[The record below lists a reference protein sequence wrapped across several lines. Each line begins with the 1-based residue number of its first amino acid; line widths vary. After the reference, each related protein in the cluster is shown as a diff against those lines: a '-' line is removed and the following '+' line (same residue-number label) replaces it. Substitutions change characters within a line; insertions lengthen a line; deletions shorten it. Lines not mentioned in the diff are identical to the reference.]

1 VNAFYPLPKA
11 SLTSRF
17 TYKGTLKI
25 GIVPTVP
32 ILRCAASDSF
42 GSDDNTENDS
52 HNNRDGGGG
61 EEKIIR
67 FFADAME
74 EVLING
80 LTDNSVLEGGADSAS
95 ATTSNSPPPYT
106 SALINNNYGNPIGSR
121 FTNQQFGNERK
132 RRHRR
137 TNVGAALAKDK
148 QPSSPVAG
156 SSTTAVWASAGG
168 STVSPPRRTAPTT
181 PKKINIKSSTNNHRD
196 PVVPSN
202 GIPRQQSVGSKDKTT
217 TTKKKTKTKNDRK
230 LPLPFMNKES
240 VGLGG
245 NWEERHGNFILRPSG
260 TTTAA
265 AATAGTQTPPLGIVH
280 FLGGAFVGAA
290 PHLTYRYF
298 LEAFAAQGYVVV
310 ATPYRLDLDYL
321 STCEA
326 VLARFDAVAAE
337 LNAEYG
343 FPRSTATTTTPS
355 PSALKQQQQQSP
367 QQRIGR
373 RRTVV
378 GVGRNSNAK
387 QQAAAAAAVVAPS
400 YLPVIGLGHSC
411 GALLQSLIS
420 SLFPLSPQIART
432 TNVLISYNNRPA
444 SQAVPAF
451 HDLLVPLSAQLLREP
466 NSNNNN
472 NNNDKQQ
479 PQEAATPTVPTATA
493 AANPGNVREVVGFLR
508 RYMDLAL
515 TVYSESPLSPKFVS
529 NEVVPLFRQGL
540 EVVDQVP
547 PLLREVVNSNAGNG
561 NGAAAAMA
569 PEFTPSAADAKEACR
584 RNYRAPYTL
593 LLQFEGDESDQSE
606 EMAAVLREADTIM
619 RMRRNRPLDRM
630 QVDVRT
636 IRGEQI
642 TALTQNLLVD
652 LSPFSWVLSPSPAT
666 DRYNLLRNQVNK
678 KFHNTVF
685 HTQLE
690 ISAYMNASIAAA
702 AASKSPYNAASYPSS
717 SSSSSRG
724 GGNPA
729 VGTSGVSLSSISTAV
744 GNPAALLTA
753 SSLSTTTTSSSASST
768 ASSSLPP
775 LSSVATAAAGK
786 QQQQQQQQPSI
797 PSADARS
804 PTQMPRKISPSSPSP
819 PPQGKEAKQKQTTT
833 SSSSVSSLFAKAR
846 EGVSSWQSQVA
857 GVARSGSGSRSRG
870 AGAGGDSADKPSGN
884 PVAAA
889 AIARMRAEQEQK
901 KKLEEELTRRQQQQ
915 QQQQQQQMRRDA
927 GALPRGPPSPPPPM
941 PPRRPIGA
949 APKATAPAV
958 SPAVPAAVPVV
969 SSSTAPRDAAPTRA
983 SNAIPPPLSSV
994 AKPADR
1000 KPVVVDGGGGA
1011 GSGSGS
1017 SMPQPS
1023 PPSHPATTTTT
1034 TAAADVVD
1042 AEAARAPP
1050 TAAAA
1055 LSEQLEDSFFSSE
1068 TGSDAGDA
1076 KGKMR
1081 NEKKKKKKKQQQ
1093 QQQQQKNKK
1102 QDAAALLPSLPA
1114 AVPLDAASAITSTST
1129 VGKNFT
1135 FNLNGMK
1142 PSMARGGKRSLIG
1155 KLSRDAN
1162 TNMFS
1167 ARRQRATAALA
1178 ATAAGNKGGA
1188 GPKKA
1193 TMQPLSDAF
1202 TEMQAKASRVGRAS
1216 AAKIGELSA
1225 AAADSTAGKAQ
1236 WPPIVNNEAVS
1247 NGGGFN
1253 YVSPNSPLG
1262 KIKYF
1267 LVVSANRME
1276 ECIQSVLRAM
1286 RLVLLRIVVAGEM
1299 ALSETARASR
1309 RLQRGA
1315 QRMVGRARATIFPKK
1330 SVMSTLVPPLSS
1342 SPSSSSSSSF
1352 SSSSSSSLQL
1362 LSSSGSASVTCV

>member
-1 VNAFYPLPKA
+1 MVSLLLIIRATFACCLLHGCFQNVNAFYPLPKA

-265 AATAGTQTPPLGIVH
+265 AATAGTQTPPSRRRGI
-280 FLGGAFVGAA
+280 GGGHSVPPG
-290 PHLTYRYF
+290 PGLPEHLR
-298 LEAFAAQGYVVV
+298 
-310 ATPYRLDLDYL
+310 
-321 STCEA
+321 S
-326 VLARFDAVAAE
+326 DAVAAE

-479 PQEAATPTVPTATA
+479 PTPTVPTATA

-833 SSSSVSSLFAKAR
+833 SSSS
-846 EGVSSWQSQVA
+846 
-857 GVARSGSGSRSRG
+857 
-870 AGAGGDSADKPSGN
+870 
-884 PVAAA
+884 
-889 AIARMRAEQEQK
+889 
-901 KKLEEELTRRQQQQ
+901 
-915 QQQQQQQMRRDA
+915 
-927 GALPRGPPSPPPPM
+927 
-941 PPRRPIGA
+941 
-949 APKATAPAV
+949 
-958 SPAVPAAVPVV
+958 
-969 SSSTAPRDAAPTRA
+969 
-983 SNAIPPPLSSV
+983 
-994 AKPADR
+994 
-1000 KPVVVDGGGGA
+1000 
-1011 GSGSGS
+1011 
-1017 SMPQPS
+1017 
-1023 PPSHPATTTTT
+1023 
-1034 TAAADVVD
+1034 
-1042 AEAARAPP
+1042 
-1050 TAAAA
+1050 
-1055 LSEQLEDSFFSSE
+1055 
-1068 TGSDAGDA
+1068 
-1076 KGKMR
+1076 
-1081 NEKKKKKKKQQQ
+1081 
-1093 QQQQQKNKK
+1093 
-1102 QDAAALLPSLPA
+1102 
-1114 AVPLDAASAITSTST
+1114 
-1129 VGKNFT
+1129 
-1135 FNLNGMK
+1135 
-1142 PSMARGGKRSLIG
+1142 
-1155 KLSRDAN
+1155 
-1162 TNMFS
+1162 
-1167 ARRQRATAALA
+1167 
-1178 ATAAGNKGGA
+1178 
-1188 GPKKA
+1188 
-1193 TMQPLSDAF
+1193 
-1202 TEMQAKASRVGRAS
+1202 
-1216 AAKIGELSA
+1216 
-1225 AAADSTAGKAQ
+1225 
-1236 WPPIVNNEAVS
+1236 
-1247 NGGGFN
+1247 
-1253 YVSPNSPLG
+1253 
-1262 KIKYF
+1262 
-1267 LVVSANRME
+1267 
-1276 ECIQSVLRAM
+1276 
-1286 RLVLLRIVVAGEM
+1286 
-1299 ALSETARASR
+1299 
-1309 RLQRGA
+1309 
-1315 QRMVGRARATIFPKK
+1315 
-1330 SVMSTLVPPLSS
+1330 
-1342 SPSSSSSSSF
+1342 
-1352 SSSSSSSLQL
+1352 
-1362 LSSSGSASVTCV
+1362 